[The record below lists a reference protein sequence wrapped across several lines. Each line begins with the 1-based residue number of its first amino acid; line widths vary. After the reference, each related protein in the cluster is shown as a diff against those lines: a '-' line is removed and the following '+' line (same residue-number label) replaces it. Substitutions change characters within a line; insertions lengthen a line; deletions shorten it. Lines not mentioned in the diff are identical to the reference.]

1 LASGVKAAVLPILA
15 VSGPAAWNIVAVLDL
30 HDVIA
35 LAAVLLVRAEAQT
48 SRDIAGLA
56 VGAAARRLAAG
67 VEATMLPVL
76 AISRRAAWNILHVV
90 DVFDEIENVIFRVR
104 KRSSGSVADHHHGKE
119 EFHVSI
125 PRPVPHQEESS
136 RALRGEG
143 TC

>member
-1 LASGVKAAVLPILA
+1 M
-15 VSGPAAWNIVAVLDL
+15 
-30 HDVIA
+30 IA

-76 AISRRAAWNILHVV
+76 TISRRAAWNILHVI

-119 EFHVSI
+119 NFI
-125 PRPVPHQEESS
+125 CPVKGETGQ
-136 RALRGEG
+136 LRDVLKVMRGCSC
-143 TC
+143 TQYHATTQ